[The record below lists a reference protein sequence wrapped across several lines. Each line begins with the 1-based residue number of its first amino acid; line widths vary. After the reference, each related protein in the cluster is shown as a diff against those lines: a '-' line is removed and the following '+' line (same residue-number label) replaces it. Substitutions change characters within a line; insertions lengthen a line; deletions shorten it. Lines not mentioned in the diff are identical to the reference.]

1 MVTSQQL
8 TMWPQL
14 GLLKGKIFNRD
25 QATERPK
32 KGQLIPRPLEEAPGV
47 TRLSLYWEKP
57 SQAYQRD
64 GWRREERT
72 L

>member
-8 TMWPQL
+8 TMWRQL

-25 QATERPK
+25 QATERPE
-32 KGQLIPRPLEEAPGV
+32 KGQLIPRPLEETPGI
-47 TRLSLYWEKP
+47 TGLSLLLGKALTGLP
-57 SQAYQRD
+57 KS

-72 L
+72 F